1 MDNLQICEAM
11 VIYVLIGRTWVGKTS
26 MALSKAREST
36 SIGLTKNLQG
46 LRCEINCFETR
57 TLVQVDIHFVD
68 FNKLEHQLGDDVC
81 GPTLRNFCLS

>member
-11 VIYVLIGRTWVGKTS
+11 VIHVLIGRTWVGKTS

-46 LRCEINCFETR
+46 LRFEINCFKIG
-57 TLVQVDIHFVD
+57 TLAQVDIHFVD
-68 FNKLEHQLGDDVC
+68 FKQVGA
-81 GPTLRNFCLS
+81 PTWG